1 MDWDCVKHFY
11 DFGNA
16 YWRDSIFIRC
26 PRNNIFLTGVR
37 MSNIIDFFE
46 YKRRKQQPVAVVNE
60 LSPVEVMQ
68 GILASVRFKKNQR
81 SKFIPKI

>member
-1 MDWDCVKHFY
+1 
-11 DFGNA
+11 
-16 YWRDSIFIRC
+16 
-26 PRNNIFLTGVR
+26 

>member
-1 MDWDCVKHFY
+1 MQTDSPYWVKII
-11 DFGNA
+11 N
-16 YWRDSIFIRC
+16 
-26 PRNNIFLTGVR
+26 FLTGVR

-60 LSPVEVMQ
+60 MSPVEVMQ